1 MSDTFQNFKIDYG
14 PLIYYLKKKGEVV
27 YVGSTIC
34 IFNRIGSHL
43 KNKDFDSCVVREVSE
58 EELLLQEAKEI
69 LKFKPLYN
77 NNLPS
82 QETFISFKKLK
93 QNLLEYRDDSS
104 FKKRINIKMLKKYT
118 SALKLNKYE
127 FKGVLYVEIT
137 NKYIYERLVEI
148 AEMGC

>member
-43 KNKDFDSCVVREVSE
+43 RNKDLDSCSIREVDKE
-58 EELLLQEAKEI
+58 DLLLEEAKEI
-69 LKFKPLYN
+69 LRFKPLYN

-82 QETFISFKKLK
+82 QENFISFKKLK
-93 QNLLEYRDDSS
+93 QNLLTYNNSICFR
-104 FKKRINIKMLKKYT
+104 KNITITKLKKY
-118 SALKLNKYE
+118 SKMLNLNKYE
-127 FKGVLYVEIT
+127 FKGVLYVEIS
-137 NKYIYERLVEI
+137 NEGIYDKFIEL
-148 AEMGC
+148 AEME